1 MSVKSS
7 DFLSFNDGIC
17 SIYSVENVAEPGDLP
32 EEKLIPKYDLR
43 FSWHTVGMSR
53 YYEAMQAQVKISNA
67 VDVPLRSDVN
77 PQDVA
82 IINDRQY
89 RIIQKQEK
97 RDTRPASM
105 LLTLT
110 DIEEAFEL

>member
-1 MSVKSS
+1 MPVKST

-17 SIYSVENVAEPGDLP
+17 SIYGVENVADSGDLP

-43 FSWHTVGMSR
+43 FAWHTVGMTR
-53 YYEAMQAQVKISNA
+53 YYEAMQAQVRISNA
-67 VDVPLRSDVN
+67 VDVPLRADVN

-82 IINDRQY
+82 IIDGRQY

-105 LLTLT
+105 LLSLS
-110 DIEEAFEL
+110 DIEEAYEL